1 MHELVCSLE
10 EGVLRGRSHSPKVI
24 EWMYG
29 WVLDVGLSDSKLSAL
44 SANVHFSFSR
54 IKEEWVCC
62 GEDSVIMMMTMM
74 TKMIFFFMCQVP
86 GPVRCP
92 SKFSEAPWSLWHILG
107 TVILNIN
114 LNNICMIYNFLSIT
128 N

>member
-74 TKMIFFFMCQVP
+74 TKMIFFSCAKCQALLDAPLSFPRPP
-86 GPVRCP
+86 GHFGTFWEP
-92 SKFSEAPWSLWHILG
+92 SF
-107 TVILNIN
+107 
-114 LNNICMIYNFLSIT
+114 
-128 N
+128 